1 MLPIVGSVSGLA
13 FQQRAAASGPGVTF
27 NARSV
32 LAQAWRLY
40 TRLFTRTFLMA
51 LVVFGA
57 INILLAPLRG
67 GHAGVMVAL
76 LAIVAATFGCAL
88 LQGALV
94 EIVRGLHEDGDDE
107 PSGFEALARA
117 SGRVWKLVRLSLLMS
132 FFVGLA
138 SLLFV
143 VPGLVLATRW
153 GLAVPVAMLEEGTAR
168 SALGRSRTLVRGNGW
183 TVFRTLFGAGLLTFL
198 VTIPL
203 GVLATGMD
211 TVTFWFASTLIMAL
225 TAPYTAH
232 TFAVTYYALR
242 EPDRP
247 VVLEPGQRWK
257 SVWEDQPAATPAAS
271 VWAEYERKFDEHESR
286 WGSKP

>member
-1 MLPIVGSVSGLA
+1 MSGLA
-13 FQQRAAASGPGVTF
+13 FQQRAASGTGIAF

-51 LVVFGA
+51 VVVFGA
-57 INILLAPLRG
+57 INILRTLLRA

-76 LAIVAATFGCAL
+76 LAISAAIFGSAL

-107 PSGFEALARA
+107 PSAFEALARA
-117 SGRVWKLVRLSLLMS
+117 SSMVWKLVRLSLLMS
-132 FFVGLA
+132 LFVGLA
-138 SLLFV
+138 SVLFV

-168 SALGRSRTLVRGNGW
+168 SALGRSRALVRGNGW
-183 TVFRTLFGAGLLTFL
+183 TVFRTLLGAGLLTFL
-198 VTIPL
+198 VTIPFGL
-203 GVLATGMD
+203 LAAGMD

-247 VVLEPGQRWK
+247 VVLERGERWK
-257 SVWEDQPAATPAAS
+257 SIWEDQPAATASAAAS
-271 VWAEYERKFDEHESR
+271 AWAEYERKFDEHESR
-286 WGSKP
+286 WGTKP